1 MVKQFIYDNRQV
13 NKQGNAKK
21 LLLGADKMTNL
32 YFVRHAH
39 SLYTPDEINR
49 PLSERGF
56 SDAKIVTKLLKAEEI
71 GIVVSSPYKR
81 AVQTVK
87 GIAEYI
93 KTEVEIIDGFK
104 ERTLTTVPANDF
116 TLAITKV
123 WEDYNF
129 SWEGGESNIVAQKRG
144 VESTL
149 NILEKYKGENVVIGT
164 HGNIMVLIMNF
175 FDSQFDFPFWQN
187 LDMPD
192 IYKLTFNGKVLT
204 NVEKVWQR
212 T

>member
-1 MVKQFIYDNRQV
+1 
-13 NKQGNAKK
+13 
-21 LLLGADKMTNL
+21 MTNL

-39 SLYTPDEINR
+39 SIYTPDELNR

-56 SDAKIVTKLLKAEEI
+56 SDVKIVTKLLEMEGI
-71 GIVVSSPYKR
+71 DIVVSSPYKR

-93 KTEVEIIDGFK
+93 NTEVEIIDGFK
-104 ERTLTTVPANDF
+104 ERTLTTIPANDF
-116 TLAITKV
+116 TLAIAKV

-175 FDSQFDFPFWQN
+175 FDSQFDFPFWKN
-187 LDMPD
+187 LDMPE

-204 NVEKVWQR
+204 NVEKVWKR
-212 T
+212 I

>member
-1 MVKQFIYDNRQV
+1 MS
-13 NKQGNAKK
+13 GAEK
-21 LLLGADKMTNL
+21 LTNL

-39 SLYTPDEINR
+39 SIYTPDELNR

-56 SDAKIVTKLLKAEEI
+56 ADAKIVTKLLKTEDI

-93 KTEVEIIDGFK
+93 NTEVEIIDGFK
-104 ERTLTTVPANDF
+104 ERTLSTVPANDF
-116 TLAITKV
+116 NLAITKV

-129 SWEGGESNIVAQKRG
+129 AWDGGESNNVAQKRG
-144 VESTL
+144 VATTL
-149 NILEKYKGENVVIGT
+149 SILEKYEGENVVIGT

-175 FDSQFDFPFWQN
+175 FDSQYDFSFWQD
-187 LDMPD
+187 LEMPD
-192 IYKLTFNGKVLT
+192 IYKLTFDDKVLR
-204 NVEKVWQR
+204 NVEKIWER
-212 T
+212 I